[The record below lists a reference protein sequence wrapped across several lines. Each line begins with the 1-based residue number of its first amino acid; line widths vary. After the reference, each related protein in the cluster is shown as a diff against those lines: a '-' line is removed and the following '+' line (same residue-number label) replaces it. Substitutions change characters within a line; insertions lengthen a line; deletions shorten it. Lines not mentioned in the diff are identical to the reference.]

1 MTSTLREFIRRPLV
15 VVDDSNDL
23 RECAARLAAE
33 QVGVVVVCH
42 SGRVVGVIGER
53 DITRAVADGTDLD
66 TTSVTGY
73 MTVGVIT
80 IEENASAQEAIQ
92 TMDRAGVRH
101 LLVTGREEVVGMLSL
116 RDFGGV
122 SHERTRIVQIPSQ
135 HPIRIA
141 FDVPEADALEQARD
155 WVEDGPPDRPVIRP
169 DVPEAD
175 MLDQSRPIPLKEEED
190 DHRE

>member
-1 MTSTLREFIRRPLV
+1 M
-15 VVDDSNDL
+15 
-23 RECAARLAAE
+23 
-33 QVGVVVVCH
+33 CH

-155 WVEDGPPDRPVIRP
+155 WGRRRAPRPTGDPARRSGGRHAGPVPSHSPKGGRGRP
-169 DVPEAD
+169 
-175 MLDQSRPIPLKEEED
+175 
-190 DHRE
+190 